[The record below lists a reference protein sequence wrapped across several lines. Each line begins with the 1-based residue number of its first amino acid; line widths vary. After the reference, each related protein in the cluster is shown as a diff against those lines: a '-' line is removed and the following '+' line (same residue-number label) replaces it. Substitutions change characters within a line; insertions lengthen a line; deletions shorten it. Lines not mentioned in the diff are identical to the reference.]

1 MEMML
6 NLRIVYFINRFF
18 HYGRLVGSSKV
29 MRGQKFNLKLVKV
42 TEHKSDF
49 EMELGDDEGFHID
62 NYSGNEKPQSDD
74 QQLILVSRYM

>member
-1 MEMML
+1 
-6 NLRIVYFINRFF
+6 
-18 HYGRLVGSSKV
+18 

-74 QQLILVSRYM
+74 QQLILVSRYI